1 MIFKIFV
8 FAAKKF
14 KGEDFKIDSNFSS
27 FDLIKKLIV
36 IFCKQVRGFWYFP
49 LIISKK
55 ILIGKRV
62 SLKSKRK
69 IIFLGSNYNFD
80 NDVFIDATSQKGI
93 LLGNNVSIQK
103 RVIIECTGSLTKMGL
118 GLVLGDNVGIGSNSF
133 LGCAGGITIGNDTIL
148 GNFVSMHSEN
158 HNYSNR
164 KIPIRLQGV
173 NSKGIKIGADCW
185 IGAKVTILDGVNLG
199 DGCIVAAGA
208 VLTEGSYPPFSI
220 LGGVPA
226 KIIKER

>member
-1 MIFKIFV
+1 MLIYLLSKLYV
-8 FAAKKF
+8 F
-14 KGEDFKIDSNFSS
+14 
-27 FDLIKKLIV
+27 
-36 IFCKQVRGFWYFP
+36 FCKYFRGVFYFP
-49 LIISKK
+49 FFFKRK
-55 ILIGKRV
+55 ILLGERV
-62 SLKSKRK
+62 TIQSKRK

-80 NDVFIDATSQKGI
+80 NDVFIDATSQKGV

-118 GLVLGDNVGIGSNSF
+118 GLVVGDNVGIGSSSF
-133 LGCAGGITIGNDTIL
+133 LGCAGGITIGNNTIL
-148 GNFVSMHSEN
+148 GNFVSVHSEN
-158 HNYSNR
+158 HNYSDR
-164 KIPIRLQGV
+164 VIPIRLQGV